1 MKTLRFVHVP
11 AIALAVALSNLIPS
25 AVSACSLDGIASI
38 SLNGTLAVLTTDAPQ
53 PNSLG
58 TWARFTFGLAY
69 APHDVLHLA
78 EDMNK
83 LRRSLPEATLHIP
96 FRWNFGD
103 GTSVRGLQA
112 AHSYNRT
119 GWFKISVSGYW
130 PSRKTWVLFDSVRVH
145 IVPASSLF
153 QANLGY
159 RIVQVVA
166 FIGKIVAYAG
176 VSLVLAAVVWQL
188 LRRNRPRVKAGTGA
202 SSHQNKQLHAE

>member
-1 MKTLRFVHVP
+1 MKSVRFVHMLV
-11 AIALAVALSNLIPS
+11 AALALALATAIPS
-25 AVSACSLDGIASI
+25 TVVSACSLDGIASI

-58 TWARFTFGLAY
+58 SWARFTFGLAY
-69 APHDVLHLA
+69 APRDVLHLA

-96 FRWNFGD
+96 FSWAFGD
-103 GTSVRGLQA
+103 GTSMRGLQA
-112 AHSYNRT
+112 THRYDRT

-130 PSRKTWVLFDSVRVH
+130 PARKAWVLFDSVRVH

-153 QANLGY
+153 QANIGY

-166 FIGKIVAYAG
+166 FIGKVVAYAG
-176 VSLVLAAVVWQL
+176 VTLVLAAVVWQL
-188 LRRNRPRVKAGTGA
+188 LRRKGPRVKADTGA
-202 SSHQNKQLHAE
+202 PQENRRLTSE

>member
-1 MKTLRFVHVP
+1 MKTVSVVYGL
-11 AIALAVALSNLIPS
+11 AAALAISLATAIPS
-25 AVSACSLDGIASI
+25 TVSACSLDGIASI

-69 APHDVLHLA
+69 APRDALHLA

-96 FRWNFGD
+96 FRWSFGD

-112 AHSYNRT
+112 AHSYDRT

-130 PSRKTWVLFDSVRVH
+130 PARKAWVLFDSVRVH
-145 IVPASSLF
+145 IVPAGSLF

-166 FIGKIVAYAG
+166 FIGKVVAYGG
-176 VSLVLAAVVWQL
+176 VTLVLAAVVWQL
-188 LRRNRPRVKAGTGA
+188 LRRKEPRVKAGTAA
-202 SSHQNKQLHAE
+202 SSHHNKQLPIK